1 MHQDLYVSSLCLNV
15 FLAYIDD
22 ENKGKLAIG
31 VVVFLCLTVK
41 ACNSFFVSTLT
52 VLCVRATDEF
62 SNQPMSLQMVGL
74 FFSVHSFVCSCF
86 PNQPFPS
93 NQNSIFH
100 K

>member
-1 MHQDLYVSSLCLNV
+1 MHQDLYVSSLCLYV
-15 FLAYIDD
+15 YD

-41 ACNSFFVSTLT
+41 VCDACKISTLT

-74 FFSVHSFVCSCF
+74 FSSVYSFVCSCF

-93 NQNSIFH
+93 NQNCTFH